1 MSGLLQQS
9 HSGRLVVG
17 ISGASGAVYGVQLLS
32 ALRKSNIETHLVVS
46 QAAYVTIAQELS
58 IRFEDVKK
66 LASLS
71 YNYRDIGAPI
81 SSGSFK
87 TMGMIIAPCSVRTMS
102 DIAYGTT
109 GNLISRA
116 ADVTLKERRRL
127 VLMVRETPLH
137 LGHLRTMCQ
146 LVEMGAVI
154 MPPLPAFYPHP
165 KSIEDIV
172 DHSIGRALDL
182 FDIDLGLVHRW
193 KGVRDERPRR

>member
-17 ISGASGAVYGVQLLS
+17 ISGASGAVDGGQLLF

-46 QAAYVTIAQELS
+46 QAAYVTIAQEQLS

-109 GNLISRA
+109 GN
-116 ADVTLKERRRL
+116 
-127 VLMVRETPLH
+127 
-137 LGHLRTMCQ
+137 
-146 LVEMGAVI
+146 
-154 MPPLPAFYPHP
+154 
-165 KSIEDIV
+165 
-172 DHSIGRALDL
+172 
-182 FDIDLGLVHRW
+182 
-193 KGVRDERPRR
+193 